1 MSGPKTSHYKLR
13 AQRRQEQARRQA
25 AERKRREELAT
36 RTAAARAVCSDL
48 EKRTARLAASVR
60 EIQESFPAE
69 KLKISVPDFEDP
81 KTDDPHILEKYA
93 AKVEK
98 ELAKAESAL
107 QKAGDQAKANQAFR
121 GAAQSAAKLCSG
133 DTMSAD
139 EVMRRFLE
147 TATTNLTEK
156 QLKERRA
163 ELDRVLGRYAN
174 AGWEASPPKLE
185 HLVMEALST
194 RSGARYEALATELRH
209 QIQLM
214 NQEQARAQADA
225 KKAQTLLDS
234 LEIAVP
240 LGADQLKQ
248 RLELVKVGALALPEG
263 IEALVAK
270 EVAIAEQARGRESQE
285 AASGIVREAL
295 LDLGYEVAP
304 IEETLFVRG
313 GKVYFRKPG
322 WNDYCVRLTVRPD
335 ESKINFNVIRIAGPD
350 EDKRAAMGAADI
362 EAENAW
368 CSGYQLVVDTFK
380 ARGLETELTRH
391 LPAGAVPVPVV
402 GSDEVP
408 AAAFC
413 IPAKKRKPV
422 RKSEVLGGEAR

>member
-1 MSGPKTSHYKLR
+1 MSGPKTSHYNLR
-13 AQRRQEQARRQA
+13 AQRRQEQERRQA
-25 AERKRREELAT
+25 EEKKRREELAA

-48 EKRTARLAASVR
+48 EKRTARLTASVR

-69 KLKISVPDFEDP
+69 KLKISAPCFEAP
-81 KTDDPHILEKYA
+81 QTDDPKVLEKYA
-93 AKVEK
+93 AKIEK

-107 QKAGDQAKANQAFR
+107 QKAGEQAKANQAFR

-139 EVMRRFLE
+139 EVMRRFSE

-156 QLKERRA
+156 QLLERRA
-163 ELDRVLGRYAN
+163 ELDRVLGRHAA

-194 RSGARYEALATELRH
+194 RSDTRYDALATELRH

-214 NQEQARAQADA
+214 NQEQAHAQANA
-225 KKAQTLLDS
+225 KKAQTLLDR
-234 LEIAVP
+234 LELDAP
-240 LGADQLKQ
+240 SGADKLKQ
-248 RLELVKVGALALPEG
+248 RLELVKVGALALPDDM
-263 IEALVAK
+263 EAQVAK
-270 EVAIAEQARGRESQE
+270 AVAEAEHARARESQE

-322 WNDYCVRLTVRPD
+322 WNDYCVRLTVRP
-335 ESKINFNVIRIAGPD
+335 EENKINFNVIRVAGPD
-350 EDKRAAMGAADI
+350 EDKRAAAGAADI

-368 CSGYQLVVDTFK
+368 CSGYQQVVDTFK

-391 LPAGAVPVPVV
+391 LPVGAVPVPVV
-402 GSDEVP
+402 GADEVP
-408 AAAFC
+408 AAAFGA
-413 IPAKKRKPV
+413 PAKKRKPV
-422 RKSEVLGGEAR
+422 RKSKVLGGDAR